1 MTTDTQ
7 TAREKIKSVVT
18 PYAFGVADELLGKPL
33 GKPLPRLFAI
43 LVDFLVVLLL
53 ATFDWVFLALVML
66 CVAPTA
72 IFRWRKRTDRRGASI
87 FLGVVTLLSALILL
101 GNMYSGNADD
111 DESSVFQLGGV
122 SVDMQGLGDND
133 DERDPLLYEL
143 KSVSPPFSSK
153 LSELEDK
160 DGDRLCSEDIKC
172 NNQFF
177 DALLDELIDTPY
189 DHDEAITVMNGVADY
204 LNQKDLLDPK
214 VRSVSFSE
222 RLYLLRFLDTGEADN
237 KHTVNIVEWVTDA
250 LNDLGLSLGWAAVYF
265 SILTAWWNGQT
276 VGKKLFG
283 LRVVGIDGKNLDLWA
298 SFERYGGYGAGL
310 ATGLLGF
317 AQVYWD
323 DNRQAIHDKI
333 SETVVLRTRVK

>member
-1 MTTDTQ
+1 MNTDTHS
-7 TAREKIKSVVT
+7 AREKIKSVVT

-33 GKPLPRLFAI
+33 GKPLPRLCAI

-53 ATFDWVFLALVML
+53 ATFDWGFLAIVML
-66 CVAPTA
+66 CIAPTA
-72 IFRWRKRTDRRGASI
+72 IFRWRKRKDRRGASA
-87 FLGVVTLLSALILL
+87 FLGFVTLLSALILI
-101 GNMYSGNADD
+101 GNIFSWNGGS
-111 DESSVFQLGGV
+111 DESSIIQLGGV
-122 SVDMQGLGDND
+122 SVDMKNLADND
-133 DERDPLLYEL
+133 EQNDALLYEL

-153 LSELEDK
+153 LTELEDK
-160 DGDRLCSEDIKC
+160 DGDRLCSVDNKC
-172 NNQFF
+172 GNQFF
-177 DALLDELIDTPY
+177 DALLDVLIDTPY
-189 DHDEAITVMNGVADY
+189 SHDEAISVMSGVANY
-204 LNQKDLLDPK
+204 LEQKDLLDPE
-214 VRSVSFSE
+214 VRNVSFSE
-222 RLYLLRFLDTGEADN
+222 RLFLLRFLDIGESDSKDAIS
-237 KHTVNIVEWVTDA
+237 IVEWVTDA

-317 AQVYWD
+317 AQIYWD

-333 SETVVLRTRVK
+333 SETVVLRTRVT